1 MKLFEPSGSGVGQSR
16 ARRFSGLT
24 YHLPNSKSYTC
35 WMFHSVFQTQL
46 DEEYVNKTL
55 PLELEAPHFGL
66 LLASWKSAVV
76 CSSLSATWDL
86 YHFTDF
92 THALQCRS
100 KPSHHVTR
108 STGLTGQLDKHF
120 ADEFHGADHSR
131 VNLAFRRDFLR
142 VRVPV

>member
-1 MKLFEPSGSGVGQSR
+1 
-16 ARRFSGLT
+16 
-24 YHLPNSKSYTC
+24 
-35 WMFHSVFQTQL
+35 MFHSVFQIQL

-55 PLELEAPHFGL
+55 PLELEVPHFGL

-86 YHFTDF
+86 YHFT
-92 THALQCRS
+92 HALQCRS
-100 KPSHHVTR
+100 KPSHHVTC